1 MNVTVTLLRKVPKKP
16 STGAYMLMAP
26 APERLMQED
35 GSNTL
40 SMGEKALEWKPPNHS
55 ATGIRKTVTVLALKS
70 TQNKNAQPWRG
81 S

>member
-1 MNVTVTLLRKVPKKP
+1 
-16 STGAYMLMAP
+16 MLMAP